1 MKAIGIVILIVGVL
15 AFLIGFNM
23 DTSVATGEFGLRRV
37 HNIGLMNQ
45 RQNIIIFAGVLA
57 VIGAIFVALGGK
69 NKQSSLE
76 PDGRRSP
83 SRDTRKCPFCA
94 EFVKA
99 EAIICRYCQ
108 KDLLPIPEQ
117 NAAHRTRSSF
127 RNNAFDNADLEFCFH
142 CGAPVKDNVKLCPSC
157 GASDLEQEH
166 GAQVAVHASQ
176 AASKANQAKLARLSE
191 DERAYALL
199 PKGICPNCSAIV
211 PLSSESCPT
220 CTAMFGPDSRWRLG
234 PTNET

>member
-23 DTSVATGEFGLRRV
+23 DTSVAAGEFGLRRV
-37 HNIGLMNQ
+37 HNIGLMND

-69 NKQSSLE
+69 NKQPSLE

-83 SRDTRKCPFCA
+83 SPDTRKCPFCA

-99 EAIICRYCQ
+99 EAIICRFCQ

-117 NAAHRTRSSF
+117 KAAHLTRSSST
-127 RNNAFDNADLEFCFH
+127 NKSVDNSDLEFCFH
-142 CGAPVKDNVKLCPSC
+142 CGEPLKGNVKLCQSC
-157 GASDLEQEH
+157 GGS
-166 GAQVAVHASQ
+166 
-176 AASKANQAKLARLSE
+176 LA
-191 DERAYALL
+191 
-199 PKGICPNCSAIV
+199 
-211 PLSSESCPT
+211 
-220 CTAMFGPDSRWRLG
+220 
-234 PTNET
+234 